1 MTTLESPELKTDA
14 RTAPAGQVS
23 SDRKAMGEL
32 IHGHVTEDH
41 VCVLTFD
48 RPDSSANIFDRATLA
63 QLDEHLKFI
72 ESNAQLKGLVITSAK
87 KSIFIAGADL
97 HAFSRSAQ
105 EEEVRVLVEMGQSIF
120 NRIAKLPIPAVAA
133 IHGACVGGG
142 FEICLACHYR
152 LATPD
157 KATKIGLPETQLGL
171 LPAWG
176 GSTRLPRLIG
186 LPKALDVILA
196 GKTLAA
202 KPALKYGLVD
212 DLVPREYLV
221 DVACQRIK
229 TAGPNLRH
237 RPLKLISVATNRSLV
252 AKILNQR
259 LQADLL
265 KKTRGHYPA
274 VLKALEVVTR
284 GATTSISDSLARESE
299 ALVQLVQTETCKN
312 LIRVFFLQERAR
324 KLSGVTAAT
333 AAPLV
338 GSGQADQGAT
348 GQPEVVAPVKQ
359 LAVIGAGVMGAG
371 IAQWASARELKVILR
386 DLNPE
391 LVGKGMA
398 SIAKL
403 YEQGVQRHT
412 FSKLEARS
420 GLDRIFPA
428 AAEVPLRN
436 ADLIIEAAVEKLEVK
451 QQLFRR
457 LDELAGPRTILA
469 TNTSALS
476 ISEIAA
482 GTRHPERVVGIHF
495 FNPVHRMQL
504 VEVIFGPSTDP
515 EVLRRAVKF
524 VQQIGKLPVV
534 VKDSP
539 GFLVNRIL
547 MPYLIE
553 AGHLFESGA
562 RVEDVDEAMLEFGMP
577 MGPLRLID
585 EVGVDVSQHV
595 AESLAAKFSTRLSAP
610 AVLGKMLQAGLLG
623 RKNGRGFYHHARNQ
637 KEPEVNPQID
647 QFHIDARAANLSR
660 EQLRTRMVMLMVN
673 EAARCLEEGLVAEAA
688 DVDFAMIMGTGFAPF
703 RGGPLR
709 FADDLGAAQVVAEM
723 NGLASTGA
731 TRFAAC
737 PLLEAMAA
745 AGKKFYEEKGEPT

>member
-1 MTTLESPELKTDA
+1 MN
-14 RTAPAGQVS
+14 
-23 SDRKAMGEL
+23 EL
-32 IHGHVTEDH
+32 IHGHITDDH

-63 QLDEHLKFI
+63 QLEEHLNFV
-72 ESNAQLKGLVITSAK
+72 EGNSQLKGLVITSAK
-87 KSIFIAGADL
+87 KTIFIAGADL
-97 HAFSRSAQ
+97 HSFSRSAQ
-105 EEEVRVLVEMGQSIF
+105 AEEVRALVEMGQSVF
-120 NRIAKLPIPAVAA
+120 NRIAKLPIPVVAA

-142 FEICLACHYR
+142 YEICLACHYR
-152 LATPD
+152 LASPD
-157 KATKIGLPETQLGL
+157 KVTKIGLPETQLGL

-176 GSTRLPRLIG
+176 GSTRLPRLVG
-186 LPKALDVILA
+186 LPKALNVILA

-202 KPALKYGLVD
+202 KQALKYGLVD

-229 TAGPNLRH
+229 TAGQKLRH
-237 RPLKLISVATNRSLV
+237 QGLKLITVATNRTLV
-252 AKILNQR
+252 AKFLNLR

-284 GATTSISDSLARESE
+284 GATTSISDSLKRESE

-312 LIRVFFLQERAR
+312 LIRLFFLQERAR

-333 AAPLV
+333 ASPLA
-338 GSGQADQGAT
+338 GSSQADQRAQS
-348 GQPEVVAPVKQ
+348 QPEAVAPVKQ

-391 LVGKGMA
+391 LVAKGLA

-428 AAEVPLRN
+428 AAEAPLRN

-482 GTRHPERVVGIHF
+482 VTRHPERVVGIHF

-504 VEVIFGPSTDP
+504 VEVIFGQSTDP
-515 EVLRRAVKF
+515 QVVRRAVKF
-524 VQQIGKLPVV
+524 VQHIGKLPVV

-595 AESLAAKFSTRLSAP
+595 ADTLAAKFSTRLSAP
-610 AVLGKMLQAGLLG
+610 DLLGKMLQAGLLG
-623 RKNGRGFYHHARNQ
+623 RKNGRGFYLHARNN
-637 KEPEVNPQID
+637 KEPDVNPQID

-673 EAARCLEEGLVAEAA
+673 EAARCLEEGIVAEAA
-688 DVDFAMIMGTGFAPF
+688 DADFGMIMGTGFAPF

-709 FADDLGAAQVVAEM
+709 YADHLGAAQVVAEM
-723 NGLASTGA
+723 NGLASAGA
-731 TRFAAC
+731 PRFAAC
-737 PLLEAMAA
+737 ARLQAMAA
-745 AGKKFYEEKGEPT
+745 TGKKFYEEKGDHA